1 MDEADD
7 IEREDDD
14 AAEQDD
20 VLERALR
27 RFDERAVPQL
37 EMRAQSLAARRF
49 AFIPGAQWEGD
60 VGDPFENR
68 IKLEISKVA
77 RGVKKIET
85 DYRQNRIVPD
95 FRPSGGESDDGTAE
109 TLDGLWRADNA
120 RFGCDDA
127 RDNAVIE
134 AISGGFGAYRVRNE
148 HEDEYDERDDRQRI
162 VPADMIEDA
171 DQRVFFGPSARY
183 DKSDAP
189 YAFIVTEFSPEGFAD
204 EYGEEYATDWPE
216 PNLATTWEYDWFE
229 PEVVRVCEY
238 YEKQEPTETLHVFR
252 YSLTGEER
260 RFWDSEISKETRAE
274 MIADGWTHRIQRRK
288 RCRIVKW
295 VLSGAEV
302 LEGPVTI
309 PGKRIPIVPVYG
321 QRWFVDGMERFKG
334 HVQDRMDS
342 QRLYNIS
349 ASRIAEVGAQTVQD
363 TPIFAPEQVDGN
375 IAEMW
380 ANRVVDR
387 PAYLLVNPLLD
398 PETGQMVSAGP
409 IGSLPPPQLNQVDAA
424 LMELANRDLI
434 EDDLDGADTVK
445 ANVSAEA
452 MDIAATRVDAKSG
465 IYLDNIRKSVKAE
478 GEIYL
483 GMAPEIYF
491 EPGRQVETMTEE
503 GGDGTATL
511 LEPYTEE
518 ASGAV
523 KIRND
528 FSQGRYKVMAS
539 VSVATETKRDKA
551 VRAALSL
558 AETAL
563 KAGDQE
569 MAQAALLT
577 AATNMDGDGINEL
590 KEFARRKG
598 LQIGLF
604 TPNEDEAK
612 QFAEAA
618 QAPDPNVALAE
629 AQAANLQAGAMKD
642 AALADKAV
650 ADKALSEA
658 KTIETLSKIGQP
670 PQPIIRRGS
679 ELGGMSLQ

>member
-1 MDEADD
+1 MDEAHD

-14 AAEQDD
+14 AESAQDD
-20 VLERALR
+20 VLERGLR
-27 RFDERAVPQL
+27 RFDECAVPQL
-37 EMRAQSLAARRF
+37 EMRAQSLTARRF
-49 AFIPGAQWEGD
+49 AFIPGAQWEGE

-68 IKLEISKVA
+68 IKLEISKIG

-120 RFGCDDA
+120 HFGCDDA

-134 AISGGFGAYRVRNE
+134 AISGGFGAYRLCNR
-148 HEDEYDERDDRQRI
+148 HEDEYDERNDKQRI
-162 VPADMIEDA
+162 APAEIITDA
-171 DQRVFFGPSARY
+171 DQCVFFDHNAKAY
-183 DKSDAP
+183 DKADARF
-189 YAFIVTEFSPEGFAD
+189 AFIVTEFTPEGFAE
-204 EYGEEYATDWPE
+204 EYGDDVATDWPD
-216 PNLATTWEYDWFE
+216 PKLAMNWDYDWFE
-229 PEVVRVCEY
+229 PEVVRVVEY
-238 YEKQEPTETLHVFR
+238 YEKQEATETQHVFR
-252 YSLTGEER
+252 FALTGEER
-260 RFWDSEISKETRAE
+260 RFWDSEISKEARSE
-274 MIADGWTHRIQRRK
+274 LIADGWTHRIQRRK

-334 HVQDRMDS
+334 HVQDRMDA

-398 PETGQMVSAGP
+398 PATGQMVSPGA
-409 IGSLPPPQLNQVDAA
+409 IGSLPPPTLNQVDAA
-424 LMELANRDLI
+424 LIELANRDLM
-434 EDDLDGADTVK
+434 EDDLDGAETVK

-483 GMAPEIYF
+483 GMVPEIYT
-491 EPGRQVETMTEE
+491 EPGRKVETMTEE

-511 LEPYTEE
+511 FEPYTEE

-528 FSQGRYKVMAS
+528 FSQGRYKVIAS
-539 VSVATETKRDKA
+539 VSEATATKRDKA

-558 AETAL
+558 AEAAL
-563 KAGDQE
+563 KAGDTE
-569 MAQAALLT
+569 LAQASLLT
-577 AATNMDGDGINEL
+577 AATNMDGDGIKEL
-590 KEFARRKG
+590 QEFARRKG
-598 LQIGLF
+598 LNIGLF

-612 QFAEAA
+612 ALAEAA

-629 AQAANLQAGAMKD
+629 AQTANLQAGAMKD

-658 KTIETLSKIGQP
+658 RTIETLSKVGQP

-679 ELGGMSLQ
+679 EMFQ